1 MSELNI
7 TVRLRALNEASRTFE
22 QLRAQN
28 HRLLTAFDR
37 NRASLSALNQQL
49 RNIHAHRRQQQSIVE
64 TSQRLR
70 DAQQRMQALSQA
82 MRDPAVREHAMGM
95 VRLNEQYQRAQR
107 QIERLNQVR
116 DGQRIRLQAINQA
129 LRGAGI
135 NVRQLSQEEQR
146 LRFDAQ
152 ALNNTLTQQQ
162 QRLEQ
167 LARAQR
173 RHDERLAR
181 AGNLSMTGYVALNA
195 AQRGANVLAAPVRQF
210 MASEQASADLKVA
223 MMRADGST
231 GAFEQL
237 NTQAS
242 KLGTILPGT
251 TQDFLNLAK
260 ALISQG
266 LDDAVLLNGGLEAA
280 AKLSV
285 LMNMGQEEGGIFLA
299 KMIEAHKLSA
309 DELLQAADQTQRAYY
324 AFGLKKEDM
333 AESMKYYAANADT
346 LGIAGMADYE
356 KLLAVQGLAA
366 RVGLEGSSFG
376 TNFAQMLNR
385 LNKGTKMVINAK
397 SGMKAEVAEI
407 LRKTD
412 VSFEFFDDK
421 GAFKGIDAMVS
432 ELEKLNTIKE
442 KLGEQSALEVAQE
455 IFGSE
460 AGRVALIL
468 SSQGTQGYLQAL
480 NDMNQQAD
488 MMMRITVKTST
499 LGAALEQLG
508 GVWGSFQSALGESIA
523 PYLLKITQGLQRLLD
538 EAILPFIKNN
548 PQLVRFLMVLA
559 SALVLLTFVGG
570 GVLLFLSAMTAML
583 AYVPYW
589 PTVFFIKALIMAVAM
604 LVLNWEQVVA
614 GALRVGEYLR
624 EHLAFALA
632 AVLTLVVAL
641 IWRLPLLQ
649 SALLTLGRFV
659 LPLAPVL
666 AFAAA
671 LYWVWLHWDKI
682 SRFLREHWYLAMGL
696 VGAGVVALKGSFAAL
711 WAVMLANPVT
721 SIVAAVMGLMATL
734 VLLVKHWDLVKDA
747 ANRAWEA
754 MQKTG
759 GAMGTW
765 LADKQQAGIMD
776 EAMKANWKA
785 RGLSEAEGRA
795 ELERVTKLREGA
807 MHQKD
812 GQKSVHIESKDTI
825 NVTVNATSS
834 QSADIKKAAMEAA
847 KQIQAQRN
855 PSKNGSFYDYSGMG
869 GW

>member
-538 EAILPFIKNN
+538 EAILPFLKNN

-604 LVLNWEQVVA
+604 LALNWEQVVA

-624 EHLAFALA
+624 EHLALNQDHPIVQEFWELFDFLNAG
-632 AVLTLVVAL
+632 
-641 IWRLPLLQ
+641 IDENGNPK
-649 SALLTLGRFV
+649 ALLNHSQHDDLICLNLNEFIEH
-659 LPLAPVL
+659 AN
-666 AFAAA
+666 
-671 LYWVWLHWDKI
+671 
-682 SRFLREHWYLAMGL
+682 LR
-696 VGAGVVALKGSFAAL
+696 
-711 WAVMLANPVT
+711 
-721 SIVAAVMGLMATL
+721 
-734 VLLVKHWDLVKDA
+734 
-747 ANRAWEA
+747 
-754 MQKTG
+754 
-759 GAMGTW
+759 
-765 LADKQQAGIMD
+765 KQQLPNITELKQLLKTSKKRPFVDSSKTIKSKIA
-776 EAMKANWKA
+776 AY
-785 RGLSEAEGRA
+785 RG
-795 ELERVTKLREGA
+795 V
-807 MHQKD
+807 
-812 GQKSVHIESKDTI
+812 SKTI
-825 NVTVNATSS
+825 RCWVFKT
-834 QSADIKKAAMEAA
+834 
-847 KQIQAQRN
+847 N
-855 PSKNGSFYDYSGMG
+855 P
-869 GW
+869 